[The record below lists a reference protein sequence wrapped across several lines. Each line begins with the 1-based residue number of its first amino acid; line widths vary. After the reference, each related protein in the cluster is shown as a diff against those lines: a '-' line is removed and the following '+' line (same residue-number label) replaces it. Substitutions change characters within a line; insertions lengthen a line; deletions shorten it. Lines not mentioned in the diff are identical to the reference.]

1 MSMTWHRALSA
12 GKPSSHIAEFAHE
25 NGRMYIR
32 FRNGD
37 VHSYPAPDT
46 FLSAMR
52 AAPSAGVFF
61 NSFLKRRK
69 NQRHEDMEHPREAK
83 KK

>member
-1 MSMTWHRALSA
+1 MDLKWHKAMSA

-25 NGRMYIR
+25 DGRLYVR
-32 FRNGD
+32 FQRGD

-46 FLSAMR
+46 VFRAMR

-61 NSFLKRRK
+61 NNFIKRRRST
-69 NQRHEDMEHPREAK
+69 RHEYLEHQGGAK